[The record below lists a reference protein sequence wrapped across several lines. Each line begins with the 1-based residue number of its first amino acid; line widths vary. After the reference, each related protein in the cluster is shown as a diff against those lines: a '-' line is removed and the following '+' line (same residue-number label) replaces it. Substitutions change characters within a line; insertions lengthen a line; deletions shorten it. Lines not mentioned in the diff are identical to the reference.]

1 MKVGAEL
8 FGVVKE
14 SGCQAVATECG
25 TCRLQIAGATGA
37 ECRHPVSL
45 LRSLA
50 GR

>member
-8 FGVVKE
+8 FGVVRD

-50 GR
+50 ER